1 MFTSDF
7 IIRMKKEGIGR
18 RKLRHLTNRGKK
30 TLKKEQE
37 TLAKNV
43 EGKTGNK
50 IKIINKTK
58 KRQPIDLALLRHLD

>member
-1 MFTSDF
+1 MNEEGGN
-7 IIRMKKEGIGR
+7 REKEGIGR
-18 RKLRHLTNRGKK
+18 RKLRHVTNRGKK

-43 EGKTGNK
+43 KGKTGNK